1 MLISVKVAVLRQNNP
16 ITFLHLDLGREG
28 REGLKSMAC
37 VLEKRLGNITGDE
50 VTTPSRHNP

>member
-1 MLISVKVAVLRQNNP
+1 MLISVKVAVLCQNNP

-50 VTTPSRHNP
+50 VTTLS